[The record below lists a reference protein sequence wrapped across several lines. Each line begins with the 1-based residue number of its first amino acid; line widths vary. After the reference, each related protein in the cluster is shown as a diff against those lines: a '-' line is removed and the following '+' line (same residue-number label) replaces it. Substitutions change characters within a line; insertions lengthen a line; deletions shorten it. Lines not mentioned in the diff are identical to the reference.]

1 MKLVLHIGA
10 HKTGSTALQRHL
22 QVNSAVLAESG
33 IHYAAPDS
41 AITSNEVADAL
52 AAGCVQAVHEFFNA
66 HVEMAKR
73 RGARTVLVSAENF
86 YGMTIVSAL
95 RRKRSCS
102 DAIVQ
107 EHVLIRQLKNLIPS
121 RIDDH
126 NIVCYFRRPDH
137 FVESWYNQ
145 NIKGSSLF
153 DGTFTEFLRIVY
165 PALLYN
171 SVLRIWADVFGQHK
185 CTVRVYEECGG
196 DILSDFL
203 GSVLDIDK
211 SEFVRETTDANERL
225 SRELVEF
232 FARHANERLSRD
244 LVEFKR
250 EKNATIPHSEKATQ
264 YRTFGIL
271 EKRLATRRW
280 EPRDY
285 RDFLSPHER
294 ADLLN
299 GLKSEITTLQRS
311 YNLPPFPTFDL
322 EAAARGWTPYPG
334 LSRERRE
341 EIGREY
347 RKIERSWR
355 LRVGD
360 GVRRYRVNRGQRTAR
375 VDADAPE
382 RVRLG
387 AKKLGRRRTE

>member
-1 MKLVLHIGA
+1 MKLILHIGT
-10 HKTGSTALQRHL
+10 HKTGSSALQRHL
-22 QVNSAVLAESG
+22 QVNSALLSEWG

-41 AITSNEVADAL
+41 AITSNAVADAL
-52 AAGCVQAVHEFFNA
+52 SAGRIQAVRDFFNA

-73 RGARTVLVSAENF
+73 NGARTVLVSAENF

-95 RRKRSCS
+95 RRKRSS
-102 DAIVQ
+102 NSAIVQ
-107 EHVLIRQLKNLIPS
+107 ERALVRQLKSLIPP
-121 RIDDH
+121 RLDDH

-153 DGTFTEFLRIVY
+153 DGTFPEFLRIVY
-165 PALLYN
+165 PTLLYN
-171 SVLRIWADVFGQHK
+171 SVFRIWADAFGQHK
-185 CTVRVYEECGG
+185 CAVRLYEECDR

-203 GSVLDIDK
+203 GGVLEVDK
-211 SEFVRETTDANERL
+211 SKFVRETATANERL
-225 SRELVEF
+225 TGELVKF

-250 EKNATIPHSEKATQ
+250 EKNATTSRSEKATQ

-271 EKRLATRRW
+271 EKRLEAGRW

-294 ADLLN
+294 AELLN
-299 GLKSEITTLQRS
+299 SLKSEMTKLQSS
-311 YNLPPFPTFDL
+311 YNLSPFPTFDV
-322 EAAARGWTPYPG
+322 EETVREWMPYPG

-341 EIGREY
+341 EIEREY
-347 RKIERSWR
+347 RKIQKSWR
-355 LRVGD
+355 LRLGD
-360 GVRRYRVNRGQRTAR
+360 RVRRYSVNRGQQTAL
-375 VDADAPE
+375 VDAEVPE
-382 RVRLG
+382 RAGLG
-387 AKKLGRRRTE
+387 AKKIRRRTAE